1 MKIQAIGLLLCITFL
16 LSACGQSEE
25 EKFYEKMNH
34 DIEKSERNK
43 QNDSCRRQNIIKKTN
58 IDCDKEF
65 PRMKN

>member
-1 MKIQAIGLLLCITFL
+1 MKIQTIGLLCITLL

-34 DIEKSERNK
+34 DVEKSERNK
-43 QNDSCRRQNIIKKTN
+43 QNDSCHRQNIIKKTN